1 MAETFLRGLSR
12 WQADT
17 QREAVADVYVLAYD
31 GLQRAESDRR
41 REFAAEFAGHVQRP
55 GFEMAIAGGSRPL
68 GCAYGFRVDRSGEWW
83 RGYVGAVPEEI
94 ERFTA
99 SGEVFLLAELM
110 VLPAHRHRQIATR
123 LQEHLLTRC
132 RAALAVALIDPANG
146 RARAAYRSWA
156 WTRLGHLRP
165 GPEALTQDVWARRP
179 AAGHTL
185 G

>member
-1 MAETFLRGLSR
+1 MAETFLRGLTR

-17 QREAVADVYVLAYD
+17 QREAVADVHVLAYD
-31 GLQRAESDRR
+31 ALHGAESGRR
-41 REFAAEFAGHVQRP
+41 REFSAEFAGHVQRP
-55 GFEMAIAGGSRPL
+55 GFEMAVAGGSRPL
-68 GCAYGFRVDRSGEWW
+68 GCAYGFRAARSGEWW
-83 RGYVGAVPEEI
+83 RGYTGAVPEEI

-110 VLPAHRHRQIATR
+110 VLPAHQRRHIATR

-156 WTRLGHLRP
+156 WTRLGHLQSR
-165 GPEALTQDVWARRP
+165 PEAPPQDVWGCRP
-179 AAGHTL
+179 AVGFL